1 MKQILKHLKAIS
13 TFIDLEDDEQILG
26 QVVKLKVL
34 AIDNEVQEIIVM
46 IENQRYEN
54 VFNLINDYVYRF
66 SKLEVW
72 EDPKV
77 KGLKVE
83 LSILEKELNELSE
96 NKNEYLTQINAFNAQ
111 YYAKLGAI
119 VEEVLRLKK
128 EMAQRAYDKGEINEE
143 EFEAFKEEHE
153 SFYKEAVSQ
162 SKEQPNILS
171 DEDEKKLKKAYRK
184 ASRLTHPDIVA
195 DAFKEEATKIFV
207 ALNEAYKRKDL
218 AKVEEILK
226 GLESGVAFAY
236 ASDEINDVEVL
247 REKSEILRKKI
258 EELKEELGVLKES
271 EAYVVISSTADLESY
286 FLELRDGLVYERDE
300 MREALKKN

>member
-1 MKQILKHLKAIS
+1 LKQILKHLKAIS

-286 FLELRDGLVYERDE
+286 FLELRDALVYERDE

>member
-1 MKQILKHLKAIS
+1 LKQILKHLKAIS

-271 EAYVVISSTADLESY
+271 ETYVVISSTADLESY
-286 FLELRDGLVYERDE
+286 FLELRDALVYERDE

>member
-271 EAYVVISSTADLESY
+271 ETYVVISSTADLESY
-286 FLELRDGLVYERDE
+286 FLELRDALVYERDE

>member
-13 TFIDLEDDEQILG
+13 TFIDLEDDEQIVG
-26 QVVKLKVL
+26 QVAKLKIL
-34 AIDNEVQEIIVM
+34 AIDTEVQEIIVM
-46 IENQRYEN
+46 IETKRYEN
-54 VFNLINDYVYRF
+54 VLTSITNYVHRF

-83 LSILEKELNELSE
+83 LSILEKELNALSE
-96 NKNEYLTQINAFNAQ
+96 NKNEYLTEINAFNAQ

-119 VEEVLRLKK
+119 VEEILRLKK
-128 EMAQRAYDKGEINEE
+128 DMAQRAYDKGEINKE

-218 AKVEEILK
+218 TKVEEILR

-247 REKSEILRKKI
+247 REKSEILRTKI
-258 EELKEELGVLKES
+258 EELKEELEVLKES
-271 EAYVVISSTADLESY
+271 ETYVVISSTADLESY

>member
-258 EELKEELGVLKES
+258 EELKEELDVLKES

-286 FLELRDGLVYERDE
+286 FLELRDALVYERDE

>member
-13 TFIDLEDDEQILG
+13 TFIDLEDDEQIVG
-26 QVVKLKVL
+26 QVAKLKIL
-34 AIDNEVQEIIVM
+34 AIDTEVQEIIVM
-46 IENQRYEN
+46 IETKRYEN
-54 VFNLINDYVYRF
+54 VLTSITNYVHRF

-83 LSILEKELNELSE
+83 LSILEKELNALSE
-96 NKNEYLTQINAFNAQ
+96 NKNEYLTEINAFNAQ

-119 VEEVLRLKK
+119 VEEILRLKK
-128 EMAQRAYDKGEINEE
+128 DMAQRAYDKGEINKE

-184 ASRLTHPDIVA
+184 ASRLTHPDVVA

-218 AKVEEILK
+218 TKVEEILR

-247 REKSEILRKKI
+247 REKSEILRTKI
-258 EELKEELGVLKES
+258 EELKEELEVLKES
-271 EAYVVISSTADLESY
+271 ETYVVISSTADLESY

>member
-1 MKQILKHLKAIS
+1 LKQILKHLKAIS
-13 TFIDLEDDEQILG
+13 TFIDLEDDEQIVG
-26 QVVKLKVL
+26 QVTKLKTL
-34 AIDNEVQEIIVM
+34 SIDTEVQEIVNM

-54 VFNLINDYVYRF
+54 VFNAINDYVYRF

-119 VEEVLRLKK
+119 VEEILRLKK
-128 EMAQRAYDKGEINEE
+128 DMAQRAYDKGEINKE
-143 EFEAFKEEHE
+143 EFQAFKEEHE

-171 DEDEKKLKKAYRK
+171 DEEEKKLKKAYRK

-258 EELKEELGVLKES
+258 EVLKEELEVLKES
-271 EAYVVISSTADLESY
+271 ETYVVISSTSDLESY

>member
-1 MKQILKHLKAIS
+1 LKQILKHLKAIS

-271 EAYVVISSTADLESY
+271 ETYVVISSTADLESY